1 MTDYLL
7 DTNHISPIVTI
18 EHPLRQ
24 KLLAQRQANHTFA
37 IAAPVLSEFIYGIS
51 LLPRAERNL
60 AEWARL
66 KQDFIYYSISPQDA
80 EQSAKLRVSLR
91 QQGWQLGII
100 DAMIAVIAVRN
111 DLVLLTSDKDFRSVP
126 GLKRENWRS

>member
-24 KLLAQRQANHTFA
+24 KLLAQQQANHTFA

-60 AEWARL
+60 TEWARL
-66 KQDFIYYSISPQDA
+66 KHDFIYYSISPQDA

-126 GLKRENWRS
+126 DLKRENWRS